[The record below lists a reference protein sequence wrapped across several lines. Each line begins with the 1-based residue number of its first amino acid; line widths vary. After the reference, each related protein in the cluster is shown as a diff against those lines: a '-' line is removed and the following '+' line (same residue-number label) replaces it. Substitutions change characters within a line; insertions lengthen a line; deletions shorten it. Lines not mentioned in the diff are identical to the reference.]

1 MIDDPFAVELA
12 PVRARRQFHAL
23 LRRAA
28 PEFVR
33 CSYLTV
39 CAREPTA
46 SELSRSVERLSGGA
60 ARPAFLQELL
70 AAYAPRH
77 GSDRSLREALHHAS
91 LRRRPWWSAI
101 ARNAM
106 DSLRHLWTKVSPER
120 QSVDPGEAI
129 DVLDRLPTRAGAA
142 ASAAERVYRELSAA
156 IAQRNL

>member
-12 PVRARRQFHAL
+12 PVRAHRQFQAL
-23 LRRAA
+23 LRRTN

-46 SELSRSVERLSGGA
+46 LELSRSLERLSAGA
-60 ARPAFLQELL
+60 SRAAFLQELL

-77 GSDRSLREALHHAS
+77 GSDRWLREALHHEPVG
-91 LRRRPWWSAI
+91 RRQRWSFM
-101 ARNAM
+101 ARSAM
-106 DSLRHLWTKVSPER
+106 DSLRLLWAKVSRER

-129 DVLDRLPTRAGAA
+129 DVLDRIPPRAGAVA
-142 ASAAERVYRELSAA
+142 GVAERVHRELSAA